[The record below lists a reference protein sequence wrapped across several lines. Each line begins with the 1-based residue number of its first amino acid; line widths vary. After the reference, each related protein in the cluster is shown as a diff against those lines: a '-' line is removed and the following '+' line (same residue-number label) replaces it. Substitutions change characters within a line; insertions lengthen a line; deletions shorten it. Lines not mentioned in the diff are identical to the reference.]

1 MYMFLTIC
9 KWIEEAING
18 SLLLLYVLLRV
29 YIHDPRIHL
38 QYWVKEYHIHSWVM
52 AVPAFNPNIQEAE
65 AAAGEFWW
73 TQG

>member
-1 MYMFLTIC
+1 
-9 KWIEEAING
+9 
-18 SLLLLYVLLRV
+18 LYVLLRV

-65 AAAGEFWW
+65 AAAGEF
-73 TQG
+73 